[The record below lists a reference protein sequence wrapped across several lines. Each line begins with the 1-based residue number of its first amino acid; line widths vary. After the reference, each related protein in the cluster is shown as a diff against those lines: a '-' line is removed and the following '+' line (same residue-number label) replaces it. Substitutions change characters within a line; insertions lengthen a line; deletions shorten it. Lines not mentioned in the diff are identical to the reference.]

1 MEPWGQEP
9 WNLGTLKP
17 WTPRTLEPWN
27 PGTGILELRIFWKLG
42 TLEHGSRGTLE
53 HPEVIQL
60 QGKKVTSYFGID
72 LAIFDAFWLFLEIV
86 LPQPL
91 ELDVAGLVSLFSHAA
106 GI

>member
-1 MEPWGQEP
+1 M
-9 WNLGTLKP
+9 KP